1 MKKALL
7 IILLLTVYSMAF
19 AQRSDTTW
27 FSKKWEKTER
37 QHGYYYR
44 VVASNAPGQLLR
56 VQDFFSTGEQQME
69 GTYTSLEPEVKEGS
83 FTWWHK
89 NGVKQR
95 ECLYNN
101 NMLVNLTE
109 WDATGKQTAHKEVVN
124 VVTFVNGEPKYEPKY
139 LEEAPR
145 FTAPGG
151 IMGYLK
157 NNIRYP
163 ADAIEAGIGGKVM
176 VSFVVTKKGKIKHV
190 EIVQGVHPSIDAEA
204 LRVVK
209 AMPAMSPGRLE
220 GKLIDCNLNL
230 PINFNL
236 N

>member
-1 MKKALL
+1 MLFVCPL
-7 IILLLTVYSMAF
+7 AF

-27 FSKKWEKTER
+27 FSKKWEKTDR
-37 QHGYYYR
+37 QNGYYFR
-44 VVASNAPGQLLR
+44 VTASGAPGEPLR
-56 VQDFFSTGEQQME
+56 VQDYFPSGELQME
-69 GTYTSLEPEVKEGS
+69 GTYTSLEPEVKEGT

-95 ECLYNN
+95 ECLFKDDL
-101 NMLVNLTE
+101 LVNLTE

-124 VVTFVNGEPKYEPKY
+124 VVTYVDGKPVYEPKY
-139 LEEAPR
+139 LEAAPR

-151 IMGYLK
+151 LTEYLK
-157 NNIRYP
+157 ANIRYP
-163 ADAIEAGIGGKVM
+163 ADAAKAGIGGKVI
-176 VSFVVTKKGKIKHV
+176 VGFVVTKKGRIKHA

-220 GKLIDCNLNL
+220 GKPLETNMNL
-230 PINFNL
+230 PINFNP